1 MNYKIDN
8 FTKKNIDEAQ
18 EWFKVHNINTFVN
31 DSNTYI
37 EVGDFEFKLCN
48 YEVRYRAEEYKRLKE
63 NNLITK

>member
-37 EVGDFEFKLCN
+37 EVAGFEFKLCN